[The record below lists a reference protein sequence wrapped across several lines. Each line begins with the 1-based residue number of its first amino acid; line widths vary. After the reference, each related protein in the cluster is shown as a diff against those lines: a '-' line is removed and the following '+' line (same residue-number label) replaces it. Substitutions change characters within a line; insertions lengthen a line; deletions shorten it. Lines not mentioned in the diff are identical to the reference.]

1 MNALYIAAGAVVFLL
16 LCLVLIYNGL
26 VRARNTVDES
36 WSGVDVQLKR
46 RHDLVGN
53 LIESVKGYAAHERA
67 ALQATADARGAAMAG
82 GGPARA
88 ARAEAALDGPVRAL
102 LAIAEA
108 YPDLKASEN
117 FLQLQDELT
126 NLETQIA
133 ASRSIYNGNVR
144 AYNDRIQSFP
154 GLLVAGPFGFSS
166 REYFEI
172 DAAEAAAPVVTVS

>member
-1 MNALYIAAGAVVFLL
+1 MTAVYVAIGGVAVLL
-16 LCLVLIYNGL
+16 LGLILLYNGL

-53 LIESVKGYAAHERA
+53 LIESVKGYAAHERGV
-67 ALQATADARGAAMAG
+67 LQATTDARAAAVSAG
-82 GGPARA
+82 GPTQA
-88 ARAEAALDGPVRAL
+88 ARAEAALVGPVGAL
-102 LAIAEA
+102 LAVAEA

-117 FLQLQDELT
+117 FMKLQHELSD
-126 NLETQIA
+126 LETQIA
-133 ASRSIYNGNVR
+133 ASRRIYNGNAR

-154 GLLVAGPFGFSS
+154 GVAVAGPFGFRA

-172 DAAEAAAPVVTVS
+172 EPAETAAPVVTVP

>member
-1 MNALYIAAGAVVFLL
+1 MTAVYIAIGTVAVLL
-16 LCLVLIYNGL
+16 LSLILLYNGL

-67 ALQATADARGAAMAG
+67 TLQAVTDARAAAVLA
-82 GGPARA
+82 GGPAGA
-88 ARAEAALDGPVRAL
+88 ARAEAALDGPVGAL
-102 LAIAEA
+102 MAIAEA

-117 FLQLQDELT
+117 FMQLQNELSD
-126 NLETQIA
+126 LETQIA
-133 ASRSIYNGNVR
+133 ASRRIYNGNVR

-154 GLLVAGPFGFSS
+154 GMLVARPFGFSA

-172 DAAEAAAPVVTVS
+172 DAAEIAAPVVTVS